1 MSIIKLK
8 KGDYFKLKNNYRE
21 FFTSIKSII
30 KFAPF
35 LDELGINRSA
45 FCRFL
50 KNDNFDYEVSS
61 HKLSDLKALIIE
73 KCTNLLVK

>member
-1 MSIIKLK
+1 M
-8 KGDYFKLKNNYRE
+8 KNYYRE
-21 FFTSIKSII
+21 FFTSIKGFI

-50 KNDNFDYEVSS
+50 KNDNFDYEVSTN
-61 HKLSDLKALIIE
+61 KLSDLKSLIIE
-73 KCTNLLVK
+73 KCQNLLVN